1 MPLMRPESHVR
12 IRRTVLASLAAL
24 ALSPAAAEAKIIEL
38 GKTATEPTP
47 SCPGKPC
54 LAVSRTTGYQ
64 AKVGPDRALF
74 VAPQAGRIVA
84 WTISLGSPSKKQ
96 ISFFDDTLGGAAS
109 AGITVFKPG
118 EKLLGTVTGQSPVQK
133 LQPYFGDTVQF
144 PLGRSLTVKKGYTV
158 ALTVPTWAP
167 ALAVGFGND
176 TSWRA
181 SRSQDQ
187 CTDTATQT
195 ALMELGATSQFRCL
209 YRTARL
215 TYSVTMIT
223 KPKPKAKKKTTA
235 N

>member
-1 MPLMRPESHVR
+1 MAVMLPEIPARVR
-12 IRRTVLASLAAL
+12 RVVLASLMAL
-24 ALSPAAAEAKIIEL
+24 ALLPTAAEAKIIEL

-64 AKVGPDRALF
+64 AKVGPDRGLF
-74 VAPQAGRIVA
+74 VAPRAGRIVA
-84 WTISLGSPSKKQ
+84 WTVSLGAPTKKQ
-96 ISFFDDTLGGAAS
+96 VAFFNDTLGGPAS
-109 AGITVFKPG
+109 AGISVIKPG
-118 EKLLGTVTGQSPVQK
+118 DRLFGTVTGQSPIQQ
-133 LQPYFGDTVQF
+133 LQPYFGETVQF

-158 ALTVPTWAP
+158 ALNVPTWAP

-181 SRSQDQ
+181 SRTADQ
-187 CTDTATQT
+187 CSDTATQT
-195 ALMELGATSQFRCL
+195 ALMELGKTAQFRCL

-223 KPKPKAKKKTTA
+223 TPRPPKQTA
-235 N
+235 DRN

>member
-1 MPLMRPESHVR
+1 MAVMLSEIPARVR
-12 IRRTVLASLAAL
+12 WVVLASLMAL
-24 ALSPAAAEAKIIEL
+24 ALLPTAADAKIIEL

-64 AKVGPDRALF
+64 AKVGPDRGLF
-74 VAPQAGRIVA
+74 VAPRAGRIVA
-84 WTISLGSPSKKQ
+84 WTVSLGAPTKKQ
-96 ISFFDDTLGGAAS
+96 VGFFNDTLGGPAS
-109 AGITVFKPG
+109 AGISVIKPG
-118 EKLLGTVTGQSPVQK
+118 DRLFGTVTGQSPIQQ
-133 LQPYFGDTVQF
+133 LQPYFGETVQF

-158 ALTVPTWAP
+158 ALNVPTWAP

-181 SRSQDQ
+181 SRTAEQ
-187 CTDTATQT
+187 CSDTATQT
-195 ALMELGATSQFRCL
+195 ALMELGKTAQFRCL

-223 KPKPKAKKKTTA
+223 TPKPPKQTA
-235 N
+235 TRN

>member
-1 MPLMRPESHVR
+1 MAVMRPDTPVKR
-12 IRRTVLASLAAL
+12 LRRVALASVAVLALL
-24 ALSPAAAEAKIIEL
+24 PAAANAKIIEL
-38 GKTATEPTP
+38 GKTAAEPTA

-64 AKVGPDRALF
+64 AKVGEDRGLF

-84 WTISLGSPSKKQ
+84 WTISLGAPTKKQ
-96 ISFFDDTLGGAAS
+96 VAFFDDTLGGPAS
-109 AGITVFKPG
+109 AGISVFKPG
-118 EKLLGTVTGQSPVQK
+118 DKLLGTITGQSPVQK
-133 LQPYFGDTVQF
+133 LQPYFGETVQF
-144 PLGRSLTVKKGYTV
+144 PLGRSLTVRKGYTV

-181 SRSQDQ
+181 SRTADQ

-195 ALMELGATSQFRCL
+195 ALMELGVSAQFRCL

-223 KPKPKAKKKTTA
+223 KPKPKKPTTK